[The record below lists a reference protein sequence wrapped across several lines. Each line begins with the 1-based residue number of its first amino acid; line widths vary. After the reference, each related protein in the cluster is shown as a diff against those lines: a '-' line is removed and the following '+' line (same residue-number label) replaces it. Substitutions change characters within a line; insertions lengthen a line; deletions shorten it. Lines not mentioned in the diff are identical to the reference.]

1 MTWKVEKVVRGETTA
16 FSLSG
21 RVHADHLDKLKAAL
35 GCEPAN
41 RSLDLKEVTIVD
53 VDVVR
58 FLGHL
63 EQIGVCLLHCF
74 PYIRAWIDKECGKG

>member
-1 MTWKVEKVVRGETTA
+1 MTWKVEKVLRGETTA

-21 RVHADHLDKLKAAL
+21 RIHADHLEELKAAL

-41 RSLDLKEVTIVD
+41 ASLDLKEVTIVD

-58 FLGHL
+58 FLSQL
-63 EQIGVCLLHCF
+63 ERAGVRLLHCS
-74 PYIRAWIDKECGKG
+74 PYIRAWIDKESGNG